1 MIMSKW
7 TFVGWLSAFLISA
20 GIGGMLWF
28 VMTDEEGAPYQFY
41 LKYAADLERLVKLQY
56 IQTTGLKIAQIQL
69 AVVAISFVMAVLL
82 GEAALL
88 IVTLIAALGP
98 KLHLENSLNKR
109 RLAIDEMLD
118 PFLVALSNALKVS
131 PSLGDA
137 LRSTASLIRGGI
149 KEDVEYTLK
158 EYNLGTP
165 LDQALMHMSVR
176 IDSRTFSSAMAT
188 LLIGRQT
195 GGDLPKILERSAA
208 TLREMA
214 RLEGVVRSKTAEG
227 KSQAYVLGAMPF
239 VMILALQGIDPL
251 WLKPLASNLIGYMVC
266 GVAATLWIV
275 AIVLA
280 RRILNVDI

>member
-56 IQTTGLKIAQIQL
+56 IQTTGLRIAQIQL
-69 AVVAISFVMAVLL
+69 AVVAMSFVMAVLL

-137 LRSTASLIRGGI
+137 LRSTADGDDGSNRLIADHLSKSIFFRSI
-149 KEDVEYTLK
+149 SWRRPEPQQCAYLHT
-158 EYNLGTP
+158 
-165 LDQALMHMSVR
+165 HRHRS
-176 IDSRTFSSAMAT
+176 
-188 LLIGRQT
+188 GR
-195 GGDLPKILERSAA
+195 AA
-208 TLREMA
+208 C
-214 RLEGVVRSKTAEG
+214 
-227 KSQAYVLGAMPF
+227 P
-239 VMILALQGIDPL
+239 
-251 WLKPLASNLIGYMVC
+251 
-266 GVAATLWIV
+266 
-275 AIVLA
+275 
-280 RRILNVDI
+280 